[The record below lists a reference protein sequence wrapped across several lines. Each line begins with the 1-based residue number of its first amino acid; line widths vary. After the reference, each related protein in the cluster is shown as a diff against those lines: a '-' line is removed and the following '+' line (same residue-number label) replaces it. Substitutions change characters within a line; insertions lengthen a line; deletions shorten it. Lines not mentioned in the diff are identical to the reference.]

1 MNNKIRQGYQ
11 RSRIEVAFYMMVFTV
26 ISWHIR
32 EIVALFARKDPLCLW
47 SLQADSL
54 ISLL

>member
-11 RSRIEVAFYMMVFTV
+11 ISGIKVAFYMMVFTV

-32 EIVALFARKDPLCLW
+32 EIVAVFARKDPLCLW
-47 SLQADSL
+47 SIQADSL